1 MGNERGGKKIIDVK
15 RIYEIFDVNQK
26 NFETALNNFCLSFFV
41 FNTISHSAFEKQF
54 NIFFPI
60 QIGILQKEK
69 EKEKEDGNELCEVM
83 KTTDG
88 DECFYLSVKK
98 QTMSD
103 VLIKIFSSSWRYSIR
118 TIENIPN
125 QIKDLMLNLEVDIR
139 KVFTMCNTTD
149 DNLHQVPSFLPK
161 VVAVNRMIHHKN
173 LKNNLWQDENDNSSK
188 RLAILQKEEKRRK

>member
-1 MGNERGGKKIIDVK
+1 
-15 RIYEIFDVNQK
+15 
-26 NFETALNNFCLSFFV
+26 
-41 FNTISHSAFEKQF
+41 
-54 NIFFPI
+54 
-60 QIGILQKEK
+60 
-69 EKEKEDGNELCEVM
+69 M

-188 RLAILQKEEKRRK
+188 RLAILQKEEKEENSSSESEDEKEKEDESGFESSSSSMSSIDVDFKIKRKRYIENEIENTRKSKRRI